1 MIDKTL
7 PEIPSLNY
15 PVVEQTP
22 NHEFDV
28 AMIIDGIVFQIIN
41 MDGNTAAQ
49 YLSNPTFVQIL
60 PGHAKIGWVY
70 QDGTFS
76 PPSSL
81 PGL

>member
-1 MIDKTL
+1 MTDKIL
-7 PEIPSLNY
+7 PEIPSLSY
-15 PVVEQTP
+15 PAVENTP
-22 NHEFDV
+22 NHDFDV
-28 AMIIDGIVFQIIN
+28 AMIINGIVFQVMN

-49 YLSNPTFVQIL
+49 YLSSPTFVQVL
-60 PGHAKIGWVY
+60 PGRAKIGWVY

>member
-1 MIDKTL
+1 MTDKIL
-7 PEIPSLNY
+7 PEIPSLTY

-41 MDGNTAAQ
+41 LDGNVAAQ
-49 YLSNPTFVQIL
+49 YLSNPTFVQVV
-60 PGHAKIGWVY
+60 PGQAKIGWTY
-70 QDGTFS
+70 QDGIFLS
-76 PPSSL
+76 PTGL

>member
-1 MIDKTL
+1 MTDKVL

-15 PVVEQTP
+15 PAVEQMP

-28 AMIIDGIVFQIIN
+28 AMVINGIVFQIIN

-49 YLSNPTFVQIL
+49 YLSNPTFVQVV
-60 PGHAKIGWVY
+60 PGQAKIGWTY
-70 QDGTFS
+70 QDGVFS
-76 PPSSL
+76 SPTSL